1 LLWRFPLNSKEY
13 PRTGQQENF
22 PTGNP
27 LKTPETGKISRATGS
42 GRLLAATPPLA
53 IYRAAGYA
61 SRRPLESDPMPIQHP
76 SAGSQDYVGDP
87 RNDDVFISVD
97 GDLVRRPEAKVS
109 VFDSGFV
116 LGDGVWEGLR
126 LHAGRIA
133 FLDRHFDRLWDG
145 AKMLRIDIGL
155 TREAL
160 KTRLFDLIDA
170 NAMRDG
176 VHIRLMVTRGVK
188 RSPYQDPRLTIG
200 AATIVII
207 PEWKL
212 PRPEM
217 LARGLNLFT
226 VHIRRTGPA
235 EQDQKLNSHSKLN
248 CILACI
254 QAMEAGA
261 DEALMLDDRGFVATC
276 NSTHFFIVRKGELWT
291 SGGGYCLAGITRDA
305 VLRAARRAGLTAYEK
320 DFSLFDVYGADEAF
334 CTGTFAGLTPVARI
348 DGRPVG
354 EYEREPADAS
364 GPMTKR
370 LRALYK
376 ALEAEEARGR

>member
-1 LLWRFPLNSKEY
+1 M
-13 PRTGQQENF
+13 
-22 PTGNP
+22 
-27 LKTPETGKISRATGS
+27 I
-42 GRLLAATPPLA
+42 PP
-53 IYRAAGYA
+53 
-61 SRRPLESDPMPIQHP
+61 SP
-76 SAGSQDYVGDP
+76 SAGSQEYVGDD
-87 RNDDVFISVD
+87 RNDEVLISVN
-97 GDLVRRPEAKVS
+97 GELVRRPDAKVS

-126 LHAGRIA
+126 LRGGRIA

-155 TREAL
+155 TRAELRA
-160 KTRLFDLIDA
+160 RLFDVIEA
-170 NAMRDG
+170 NGMDEG

-212 PRPEM
+212 PKPEM
-217 LARGLNLFT
+217 LAKGLDLFT

-276 NSTHFFIVRKGELWT
+276 NSTHFFIIRKGELWT
-291 SGGGYCLAGITRDA
+291 SAGGFNLAGITRDA
-305 VLRAARRAGLTAYEK
+305 VLRAARRAGIPTFEK

-334 CTGTFAGLTPVARI
+334 CTGTFAGLTPVRKV
-348 DGRPVG
+348 DGRPIGDYVHAG
-354 EYEREPADAS
+354 ADAS
-364 GPMTKR
+364 GAMTKQ

-376 ALEAEEARGR
+376 ALEVEEAVGK